1 MSEGVAIE
9 EAPLSADELR
19 RADLID
25 KIREIAGRAR
35 GHSGVIVQGGQPRR
49 EWEHLTP
56 HEWARAADRMLL
68 DSRVRNALTIRD
80 AGMAGASYT
89 VTPSNSG
96 TPRAAALAEHVREVL
111 GLDGHPGLMLNFRR
125 FIKEARR
132 YIHYGS
138 LLFEV
143 IWDAVDPRTPGWS
156 VPREIAARL
165 PSSILRW
172 GEGDE
177 LGPVLQR
184 TPTGSVELPGHKLL
198 LFSMGR
204 ISADW
209 LGLAVSRSAW
219 APWVRMN
226 EAIDLRMSGLARRGM
241 TPAKVKADPAAA
253 SRSAINEGTFARLT
267 DDAVEAVAA
276 AMSGQNPI
284 IVDTPGV
291 VETDFGGAD
300 GFDGAAYLAAEAREV
315 ENIYAAY
322 SVEFLR
328 MGITGSGNRSLGE
341 VHMELLQRIIVDDVE
356 EICDTIN
363 GPWRP
368 GGGLV
373 GALCELNFGDVDPQ
387 DLPTITVTGL
397 DPQPLLEA
405 LAQLGALKDSGWL
418 TPQDADENTLRRA
431 MRMPLYD
438 GARDSDE
445 RMRTAQGGGGPASLF
460 ASQRKAASDGV

>member
-25 KIREIAGRAR
+25 KIREIAGKAR

-68 DSRVRNALTIRD
+68 DARVRNALTIRD
-80 AGMAGASYT
+80 AGMAGAAYT

-96 TPRAAALAEHVREVL
+96 TERATVLAEHVRAVL
-111 GLDGHPGLMLNFRR
+111 GLDGEPGLMLSFKR

-143 IWDAVDPRTPGWS
+143 IWEAVDPRTGWS
-156 VPREIAARL
+156 VPVEIAARL

-172 GEGDE
+172 GDGDE

-184 TPTGSVELPGHKLL
+184 TPSGSVELPGSKLL

-204 ISADW
+204 ISSDW
-209 LGLAVSRSAW
+209 LGLAASRSAW
-219 APWVRMN
+219 GPWTRMN

-241 TPAKVKADPAAA
+241 TPAKVKSDPAGAM
-253 SRSAINEGTFARLT
+253 RSSISEGLLT
-267 DDAVEAVAA
+267 KLTADAVEGVVA
-276 AMSGQNPI
+276 AMSGQNPV

-291 VETDFGGAD
+291 VETDFGSAD

-328 MGITGSGNRSLGE
+328 MGINGSGNRSLGE
-341 VHMELLQRIIVDDVE
+341 VHMDLLRRIIVDDVE
-356 EICDTIN
+356 EICDTMN

-373 GALCELNFGDVDPQ
+373 GALCELNFGVGDPR

-405 LAQLGALKDSGWL
+405 LAQLGSLKDSGWL

-431 MRMPLYD
+431 MRMPLFE
-438 GARDSDE
+438 GERDSAE
-445 RMRTAQGGGGPASLF
+445 RMRAAQGGGGLASLF
-460 ASQRKAASDGV
+460 AAKTGGGSDGV